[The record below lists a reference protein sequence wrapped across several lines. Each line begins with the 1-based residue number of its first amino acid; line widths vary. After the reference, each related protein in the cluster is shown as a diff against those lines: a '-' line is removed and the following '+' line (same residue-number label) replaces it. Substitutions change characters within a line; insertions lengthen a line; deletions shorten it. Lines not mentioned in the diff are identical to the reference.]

1 MTFSDSS
8 NPSLKKTNEE
18 KNLIRVISAL
28 EESIFY
34 EKDKDKKEEL
44 ENQLEGLKSQ
54 FSRGTGVSYTEI
66 RFENQELKNQIKD
79 LKEQLNEKDCNCI
92 PCDEL
97 KTLYRI
103 LLRKHA
109 EQINKSEE
117 RTVGEIKAII
127 SKDDLTINSILN
139 QIKPENYSFDNHY
152 FQASEKA
159 FNYVKDEIKYV
170 KSDIPISFWLSPK
183 EIVSEKIGDDEDQA
197 TFLCSLLYS
206 LGDETAEVAVA
217 EMENNTPHAFV
228 ITEWDNKFLLLDPT
242 QKTNFRDFFGNK
254 KEILEKYLFN
264 GARIKRFLYRFNHS
278 KYEQFNLED

>member
-8 NPSLKKTNEE
+8 NTGLKKTTEE

-34 EKDKDKKEEL
+34 EKDLNKKEEL
-44 ENQLEGLKSQ
+44 EQQLEGLKSQ
-54 FSRGTGVSYTEI
+54 FSRGTGDSYTEI
-66 RFENQELKNQIKD
+66 RFENQELKNQLKK
-79 LKEQLNEKDCNCI
+79 LKEKTNDDCNCL

-109 EQINKSEE
+109 EQINRLEE
-117 RTVGEIKAII
+117 KTVGEIKSII
-127 SKDDLTINSILN
+127 SKDDLTINSII
-139 QIKPENYSFDNHY
+139 QKIKPENYSFENHY

-159 FNYVKDEIKYV
+159 FNYVKDNIKYV

-183 EIVSEKIGDDEDQA
+183 EIVSEQIGDDEDQA
-197 TFLCSLLYS
+197 TFLCSLLYT
-206 LGDETAEVAVA
+206 LGDENAEVAVA

-228 ITEWDNKFLLLDPT
+228 ITEWDNKFLLLDPS
-242 QKTNFRDFFGNK
+242 QKTNFRAFFGDK
-254 KEILEKYLFN
+254 KEVLEKYLFD
-264 GARIKRFLYRFNHS
+264 GSHIKRFLYRFNHS